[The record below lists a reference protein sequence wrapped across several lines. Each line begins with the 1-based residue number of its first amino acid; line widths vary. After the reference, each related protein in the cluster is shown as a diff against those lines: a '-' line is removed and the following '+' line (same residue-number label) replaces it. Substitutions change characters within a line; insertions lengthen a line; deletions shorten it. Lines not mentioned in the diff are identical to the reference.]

1 MSYTLKE
8 MFLSL
13 GYGVLIGTVVGA
25 TSLSMIMPNLYQTGE
40 KKGIEKGR
48 TEATSN
54 LVSAVNTLAEKSR
67 NNLFL
72 RVNGVVDNE
81 TLTLKE
87 KEAYLNSAHD
97 IVYQIE
103 SIRGDLSKNAERYA
117 AGEKPSTNQTL
128 KIQALNIKIGDFY

>member
-13 GYGVLIGTVVGA
+13 GYGIVIGTVVGA
-25 TSLSMIMPNLYQTGE
+25 TSLSMIMPNLYEAGE
-40 KKGIEKGR
+40 KKGIEQGR
-48 TEATSN
+48 AQATSN
-54 LVSAVNTLAEKSR
+54 LVSAVNTLGEKSI
-67 NNLFL
+67 NSLFL
-72 RVNGVVDNE
+72 RAKGVVDNE
-81 TLTLKE
+81 TLILKE

-117 AGEKPSTNQTL
+117 AGEQPSTNQTL
-128 KIQALNIKIGDFY
+128 KLPALNIKIGEFY